1 MDECRFRHPQ
11 LYAKQE
17 AAIFDP
23 ARIVNIEA
31 STKSGKTVGCM
42 AWLLEHAWCGPRWA
56 NWWWIAPYYAQ
67 AKIAFRRYK
76 AQITDPDTYT
86 SNDSELF
93 LTLRANGAVLWFK
106 SAEKPDSLYGE
117 DVYGAVIDEATRCRE
132 EAWHAV
138 RSTLTATRGPVRI
151 IGNVKG
157 RKNWAYRLARR
168 AEEGAPGMAYHKI
181 TAWDAVDAG
190 VLAADEIEAAARD
203 LPEDVFR
210 ELYLAE
216 PTDDGAN
223 PFGLAAIANCV
234 VPGLADAQP
243 VVWGWDLAR
252 KQDWTVGV
260 GLDALKRVCGYTR
273 FQRPWPET
281 IDAIRATTGDT
292 FALVDSTGVGDAVL
306 GELQK
311 GASNYEGYQF
321 TERSKQALM
330 EGLAVDVQ
338 RGEVYIPDNEVRL
351 ELEQFEYEYTR
362 RGVRYS
368 APEGLHDD
376 CVCALALARH
386 AHENCHWQ
394 PVDLW

>member
-1 MDECRFRHPQ
+1 
-11 LYAKQE
+11 LYARQE
-17 AAIFDP
+17 AAIYDA

-42 AWLLEHAWCGPRWA
+42 AWLTEHAWEGLRAA
-56 NWWWIAPYYAQ
+56 NWWWIAPYYGQ
-67 AKIAFRRYK
+67 AKIAYRRIKNGLPPQVFRY
-76 AQITDPDTYT
+76 
-86 SNDSELF
+86 NDSELWIR
-93 LTLRANGAVLWFK
+93 LLCNHATMWFK
-106 SAEKPDSLYGE
+106 SAEKPDALYGE
-117 DVYGAVIDEATRCRE
+117 DVHGAVIDEATRCRE

-157 RKNWAYRLARR
+157 RKNWAYRQARK
-168 AEEGAPGMAYHKI
+168 AEAGEPGMAYHKI
-181 TAWDAVDAG
+181 TAYDAVEAG
-190 VLAADEIEAAARD
+190 VLDAEEIESARRD

-234 VPGLADAQP
+234 TSGLAQGQP

-260 GLDALKRVCGYTR
+260 GLDDMKRVCAFTR

-281 IDAIRATTGDT
+281 VSTILDTTGDG
-292 FALVDSTGVGDAVL
+292 FALVDSTGVGDPVL
-306 GELQK
+306 QELQRK
-311 GASNYEGYQF
+311 SPRPNYEGYQF
-321 TERSKQALM
+321 TEKSKQALM
-330 EGLAVDVQ
+330 EGLVLDVQ
-338 RGEVYIPDNEVRL
+338 RGDVYFPDNELRV
-351 ELEQFEYEYTR
+351 EMENFEYEYTR

-386 AHENCHWQ
+386 AVENCNWK